1 MGNTQIKTEI
11 KQEDGIQGNSS
22 QTLKDVLMAPSTTGN
37 TPTTMSSVQTSLAT
51 SVSTSATVYTP
62 STHSKDIK
70 QEVKQEVEIKT
81 EPDIKQEPN
90 SEGGKQVN
98 YISFTLHRNMQNYSS
113 LIEKND

>member
-11 KQEDGIQGNSS
+11 KQEDGKNS

-37 TPTTMSSVQTSLAT
+37 TPSTMSSAMTSSAN
-51 SVSTSATVYTP
+51 SISTSTVFTP
-62 STHSKDIK
+62 SSKSIDIK

-90 SEGGKQVN
+90 SEGGKQVRPSRLSSTYHLN
-98 YISFTLHRNMQNYSS
+98 IPNLFTYIHDF
-113 LIEKND
+113 ND

>member
-1 MGNTQIKTEI
+1 
-11 KQEDGIQGNSS
+11 
-22 QTLKDVLMAPSTTGN
+22 
-37 TPTTMSSVQTSLAT
+37 MSSVQTSLAT

-113 LIEKND
+113 LIEKMINIIQIEKKLLMQTSDWMYKLFI